1 MRAPIFLLRLLCSML
16 LLVPVPAA
24 LAGTDGVMG
33 VRQARHLLDRLGYGP
48 APGDVARVRAMGVE
62 GYVDSQL
69 APPALPRYLEIRLR
83 GAGAEDARL
92 LRAIA
97 SPRQLEEVLTAFWL
111 AQFGIAADKGWDAAQ
126 AAAVG
131 RDAVR
136 PYVFARYAVLRAAV
150 ARHPALRG
158 RAVGPNERAAMHAL
172 ARQFVAAPPAALLRA
187 LEEEWDRTQGDQRAV
202 LRRLFTHPAFLAPA
216 EAGSKRKDAFRF
228 VVSAV
233 RAAGLV
239 VEDVAPLRQLLD
251 AREPLT
257 QEERTAFATRLAA
270 GGLPLALAPQRQ
282 RWASSAPPL
291 RAAKEGEA
299 EPGTVAGPGPALM
312 EAPTPSAAAMASARS
327 RPDHPEELKALLQ
340 SEDFLRY

>member
-1 MRAPIFLLRLLCSML
+1 ML
-16 LLVPVPAA
+16 LLLPVAA
-24 LAGTDGVMG
+24 AVAGTDGV
-33 VRQARHLLDRLGYGP
+33 VSARQARHLLDRLGYGP

-83 GAGAEDARL
+83 GAGAGDARL

-97 SPRQLEEVLTAFWL
+97 SPRQLEEVLTGFWL
-111 AQFGIAADKGWDAAQ
+111 AQFGIAADKGGDAAQ

-136 PYVFARYAVLRAAV
+136 PHVFARYATLRAAV
-150 ARHPALRG
+150 AGHPALRG
-158 RAVGPNERAAMHAL
+158 RAVGEDERAAMHAL

-187 LEEEWDRTQGDQRAV
+187 LEEAWDRTRGDQRAV
-202 LRRLFTHPAFLAPA
+202 LRRLFTHPAFLAPE

-233 RAAGLV
+233 RAAGLD
-239 VEDVAPLRQLLD
+239 VEDVAPLRQVLD
-251 AREPLT
+251 AREALT
-257 QEERTAFATRLAA
+257 REERMAFATRLAA
-270 GGLPLALAPQRQ
+270 GGLPLAPAPQRQ

-291 RAAKEGEA
+291 RVKSEGEA
-299 EPGTVAGPGPALM
+299 GPGTVAGPGPVLM
-312 EAPTPSAAAMASARS
+312 AAPTPAAAAMAAARN
-327 RPDHPEELKALLQ
+327 RPEHPDELKALLQ
-340 SEDFLRY
+340 SDDFLHY